1 MESSGKKL
9 SQPTLRTYSSV
20 YLEGMRK
27 KAIKHLSGQP
37 ITRRRFELAAS

>member
-9 SQPTLRTYSSV
+9 SQPTLRTYSGIYV
-20 YLEGMRK
+20 EGMR

-37 ITRRRFELAAS
+37 ITRPRFELAAS